1 MPEFFVVVFC
11 CFPLAGGSTPFR
23 CRATKIKH
31 INKKQ
36 KKHQNLLF
44 FLLFVVFFFVL
55 FIFILFLVIYFVSFC
70 YFVVFDYFVFLVF
83 FVILFLFVFCF
94 DVFVF
99 FPASK
104 EDFFRKRKAL
114 SKPIFFQNGWIRKK
128 LDYREEGLL
137 RCVFFKQLIN

>member
-1 MPEFFVVVFC
+1 MPGNQNKTHQQKTKKTPESFVFFVIC
-11 CFPLAGGSTPFR
+11 C
-23 CRATKIKH
+23 
-31 INKKQ
+31 
-36 KKHQNLLF
+36 
-44 FLLFVVFFFVL
+44 FFFVL